1 MTDIKEVG
9 MGNAECGKIAQKA
22 KSIAWSEGRYK
33 RMRKSAS
40 GLSEHRLYE
49 PEAVGAIGAYA
60 PEGMRKD
67 RAESKEHGA

>member
-22 KSIAWSEGRYK
+22 KSIAWSEGRYQ

-40 GLSEHRLYE
+40 GLSELQTLRAGSRRGHRGLRPGGNAE
-49 PEAVGAIGAYA
+49 FSILIWT
-60 PEGMRKD
+60 RD
-67 RAESKEHGA
+67 R